1 MGNTIREMLQVEN
14 MGDLVKF
21 SEKELQQ
28 LIGDKNGYGFF
39 NLYYKSFSKQLQE
52 IMRTSIFQL

>member
-1 MGNTIREMLQVEN
+1 MGNTVREMLQVEN

-28 LIGDKNGYGFF
+28 LIGDKNG
-39 NLYYKSFSKQLQE
+39 
-52 IMRTSIFQL
+52 

>member
-28 LIGDKNGYGFF
+28 LIGDKNG
-39 NLYYKSFSKQLQE
+39 
-52 IMRTSIFQL
+52 

>member
-1 MGNTIREMLQVEN
+1 MGNTVREMLQVEN

-28 LIGDKNGYGFF
+28 LLGDKNG
-39 NLYYKSFSKQLQE
+39 
-52 IMRTSIFQL
+52 